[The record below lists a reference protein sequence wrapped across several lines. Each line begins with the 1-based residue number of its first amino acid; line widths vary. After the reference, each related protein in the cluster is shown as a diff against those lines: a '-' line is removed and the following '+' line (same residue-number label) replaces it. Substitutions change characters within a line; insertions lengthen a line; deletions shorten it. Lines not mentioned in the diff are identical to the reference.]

1 MAAVARAVVAGVRAA
16 LAVMGLESDGL
27 VDAVVAGAVVAGTT
41 AVVAVVELVSD
52 GLVDAEVAGAAD
64 VADDGK
70 AAACACRENTSKTAS
85 IPAATIATCTA
96 RRAMCLKVA
105 WDTSSSRS
113 VGRDRPDRPFRL
125 DRQM

>member
-1 MAAVARAVVAGVRAA
+1 M
-16 LAVMGLESDGL
+16 SDG
-27 VDAVVAGAVVAGTT
+27 VVTGAVVAGASALVAAEVIGAAAVVTGA
-41 AVVAVVELVSD
+41 VAVVELVSD
-52 GLVDAEVAGAAD
+52 GLVDSVVAVAAD

-105 WDTSSSRS
+105 WDTSGSRF
-113 VGRDRPDRPFRL
+113 VGRDRADRPFL
-125 DRQM
+125 SG